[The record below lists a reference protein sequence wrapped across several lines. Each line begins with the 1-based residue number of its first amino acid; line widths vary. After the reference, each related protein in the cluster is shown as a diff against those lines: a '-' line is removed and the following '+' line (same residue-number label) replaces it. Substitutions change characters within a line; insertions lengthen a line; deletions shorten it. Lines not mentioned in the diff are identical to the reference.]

1 MLNNKLARS
10 LIIFLA
16 NLMAMERLALCQL
29 APNSSSLIT
38 NEQVAAVWLQHY
50 NLLASDVAYD
60 AIEASWNYATNLTDY
75 NQNLSVS
82 RMENANSNFY

>member
-1 MLNNKLARS
+1 MLNNKLARI
-10 LIIFLA
+10 LIIVLA

-29 APNSSSLIT
+29 APKSSSLIT
-38 NEQVAAVWLQHY
+38 NEQVAAAWLQHY
-50 NLLASDVAYD
+50 NLIASDVAYD

-82 RMENANSNFY
+82 RVELPIQIFY